1 MLVGAATY
9 KGPVR
14 NMGDVP
20 EANDDNFAE
29 KVLDSDLPVLV
40 DFWAEWCGPCKMV
53 SREVESVAEELGGR
67 LKVVKLDIDSNP
79 TTTSNYGVLSIPSLL
94 LFVDGE
100 EKTRVVG
107 ARPSSA
113 IKSAIEGHLPA
124 EAKTEG

>member
-1 MLVGAATY
+1 MR
-9 KGPVR
+9 GPVH

-20 EANDDNFAE
+20 EATDDNFAE
-29 KVLDSDLPVLV
+29 EVLDSDLPGLV

-53 SREVESVAEELGGR
+53 SKEVESVADELSGR

-107 ARPSSA
+107 ARPSNA
-113 IKSAIEGHLPA
+113 IKSAIESHLPA
-124 EAKTEG
+124 EAKSEG